1 MVLVTHAADGLT
13 ARRSELK
20 FSRDNIQ
27 RCAIAVRLMSSD
39 KYHFGKIYRRL
50 NISGY

>member
-13 ARRSELK
+13 TRRSELK

-27 RCAIAVRLMSSD
+27 RCAIAVRLMSAD
-39 KYHFGKIYRRL
+39 KYHFGTMYRCT
-50 NISGY
+50 NIAGY